1 MILAVS
7 VPCAPLDGLEGWGGL
22 GGTDVVRVEGQRH
35 RVAGWISY
43 DDEWVEYLLDDGSWL
58 CVEDE
63 GGLRFSL
70 WHDQAE
76 NPGLFISQSVLTHG
90 GVTYRLTERYTAS
103 WAAAGIA
110 GLTGGGQV
118 RVADYDSG
126 GHGLLALEDWGDGAE
141 LSLGRRLAPDAVTRD
156 PSDAR

>member
-1 MILAVS
+1 
-7 VPCAPLDGLEGWGGL
+7 LDGWGEL
-22 GGTDVVRVEGQRH
+22 GGTNVVRVEGRRH

-76 NPGLFISQSVLTHG
+76 NPGHSIARDAVDHG
-90 GVTYRLTERYTAS
+90 GTRYTLVERYTS
-103 WAAAGIA
+103 RWRAAGIE
-110 GLTGGGQV
+110 GLTGPGDV
-118 RVADYDSG
+118 TVADYHAPG
-126 GHGLLALEDWGDGAE
+126 GALLALEDWGDGPE
-141 LSLGRRLAPDAVTRD
+141 LSLGRALAPSDVTLD